1 MEQFLD
7 SKGKQ
12 PKYIQIYELLKE
24 KIMSR
29 ELVAGEKLPSIRYLA
44 QELKLSKHTID
55 AAYQQLLAEG
65 YIKSEARS
73 GLYVLPIEDFQI
85 PQEVIQEQFHINREE
100 QPIIDFHYG
109 TIDVNNFPLNNWS
122 KCIKQAMEED
132 LNSLQY
138 GEPEGD
144 LDLREEIK
152 KYVARSRGISC
163 TVNQILINNGT
174 QSSVAFIIQLL
185 KLMNHPVFFENP
197 GYNETRNVFQVSNCD
212 IIPLPVENDGVCV
225 SILNNNEAKA
235 LYVTPSHQFPL
246 GSILSIQKRYELL
259 KWAEIRDSYIIEDDY
274 NSEFR
279 YLGQPIPSLKS
290 LDQLQRVIYLGTFS
304 KSLLPAVR
312 CSYMILPESIINKG
326 RIMINQ
332 QTQNCSPI
340 LQRAIAIFMREGF
353 FEKHVRRM
361 KTTYQKKQQ
370 LLIKNIKERLKDEVE
385 IIGQQ
390 GGLHIL
396 LRLKNM
402 DAETLINRAREVGVK
417 IYSTDQYWMKSSK
430 LSNCYIMLG
439 FGGLTNEEIVTGITK
454 LESCFN

>member
-1 MEQFLD
+1 MELFLD
-7 SKGKQ
+7 LKGKQ
-12 PKYIQIYELLKE
+12 PKYIQIYEQLKE
-24 KIMSR
+24 KIMRR

-65 YIKSEARS
+65 YIKSKARS
-73 GLYVLPIEDFQI
+73 GLYVLPIEEFQI
-85 PQEVIQEQFHINREE
+85 PQEVIQKPLIMNREK

-132 LNSLQY
+132 LNCLQY

-144 LDLREEIK
+144 LHLREEIK
-152 KYVARSRGISC
+152 KYVAHSRGISC
-163 TVNQILINNGT
+163 TVNQIFISNGT
-174 QSSVAFIIQLL
+174 QNSVAFIIQFL
-185 KLMNHPVFFENP
+185 KLMNQPVFFENP
-197 GYNETRNVFQVSNCD
+197 GYNETRNVFQNSNCD
-212 IIPLPVENDGVCV
+212 IIPLPIEHDGIDV
-225 SILNNNEAKA
+225 SILNNYKAKL

-246 GSILSIQKRYELL
+246 GSILSIQKRYDLL
-259 KWAEIRDSYIIEDDY
+259 KWAELQDSYIIEDDY

-279 YLGQPIPSLKS
+279 YQGKPIPSLKS
-290 LDQLQRVIYLGTFS
+290 LDQLERVIYLGTFS

-312 CSYMILPESIINKG
+312 CSYIILPDSLVTKG
-326 RIMINQ
+326 ITMINQ

-340 LQRAIAIFMREGF
+340 LQRAIAIFMSEGF

-370 LLIKNIKERLKDEVE
+370 LLIKNIKEQLKDEVE

-402 DAETLINRAREVGVK
+402 DAETLISRARKVGVK
-417 IYSTDQYWMKSSK
+417 IYSTQRYWMKSSK
-430 LSNCYIMLG
+430 QENRYIMLG

-454 LESCFN
+454 LESCYK

>member
-109 TIDVNNFPLNNWS
+109 TIDVNNFPLTNWS

-225 SILNNNEAKA
+225 SILNKNEAKA

-279 YLGQPIPSLKS
+279 YLGKPIPSLKS

-340 LQRAIAIFMREGF
+340 LQKAIAIFMREGF
-353 FEKHVRRM
+353 FEKHVRKM

-370 LLIKNIKERLKDEVE
+370 LLIKNIKEKLKDEVD

-396 LRLKNM
+396 LRLKNI
-402 DAETLINRAREVGVK
+402 DAETLINRARKVGVK
-417 IYSTDQYWMKSSK
+417 LYSTRKYWMNSSE
-430 LSNCYIMLG
+430 LSNSYIMLG
-439 FGGLTNEEIVTGITK
+439 FGGLTNEEIVTGVTK
-454 LESCFN
+454 LESCFK

>member
-1 MEQFLD
+1 MELFLN
-7 SKGKQ
+7 SKGK
-12 PKYIQIYELLKE
+12 PKYIQIYEQLKD
-24 KIMSR
+24 KIMHR

-73 GLYVLPIEDFQI
+73 GLYVLPIENFQI
-85 PQEVIQEQFHINREE
+85 TQEVIQKPLCINREKH
-100 QPIIDFHYG
+100 PFIDFHYG
-109 TIDVNNFPLNNWS
+109 TIDVNNFPLTNWS

-225 SILNNNEAKA
+225 SILNKNEAKA

-279 YLGQPIPSLKS
+279 YLGKPIPSLKS

-340 LQRAIAIFMREGF
+340 LQKAIAIFMREGF
-353 FEKHVRRM
+353 FEKHVRKM

-370 LLIKNIKERLKDEVE
+370 LLIKNIKEKLKDEVD

-396 LRLKNM
+396 LRLKNI
-402 DAETLINRAREVGVK
+402 DAETLINRARKVGVK
-417 IYSTDQYWMKSSK
+417 LYSTRKYWMNSSE
-430 LSNCYIMLG
+430 LSNSYIMLG
-439 FGGLTNEEIVTGITK
+439 FGGLTNEEIVTGVTK
-454 LESCFN
+454 LESCFK